1 MEKLLKKLEQLKK
14 EISKDKRVIEIKRLN
29 EKLNQEKSI
38 IDLIEKYNITKDEN
52 IKKQIL
58 ENRLFREYKVAE
70 TELNIL
76 ILEINKELKTI
87 TNKGKC
93 SL

>member
-1 MEKLLKKLEQLKK
+1 MEELLKKIEQLKK

-52 IKKQIL
+52 IKKKIL
-58 ENRLFREYKVAE
+58 ENQLFREYKQAE

>member
-1 MEKLLKKLEQLKK
+1 MEELLKKIEQLKK

-29 EKLNQEKSI
+29 EKLNQDKSI

-58 ENRLFREYKVAE
+58 ENKLFREYKEAE

>member
-1 MEKLLKKLEQLKK
+1 MEKLLKKIDILKK
-14 EISKDKRVIEIKRLN
+14 EMSKDKRITEIK
-29 EKLNQEKSI
+29 KLNKKLQQDKTL

-52 IKKQIL
+52 VKKQIL
-58 ENRLFREYKVAE
+58 ENKIFKEYKEAE

>member
-1 MEKLLKKLEQLKK
+1 MEELLKKIEQLKK
-14 EISKDKRVIEIKRLN
+14 EISKDKRVIEIKKLN

-52 IKKQIL
+52 IKKKIL
-58 ENRLFREYKVAE
+58 ENQLFREYKQAE

>member
-1 MEKLLKKLEQLKK
+1 MENLLNKIEQLKK
-14 EISKDKRVIEIKRLN
+14 EISKDKRIIEIK
-29 EKLNQEKSI
+29 KLNKKLKQEKSL
-38 IDLIEKYNITKDEN
+38 IDLIQKYNITKDEN
-52 IKKQIL
+52 IKKQIV
-58 ENRLFREYKVAE
+58 ENKLFREYKVAE